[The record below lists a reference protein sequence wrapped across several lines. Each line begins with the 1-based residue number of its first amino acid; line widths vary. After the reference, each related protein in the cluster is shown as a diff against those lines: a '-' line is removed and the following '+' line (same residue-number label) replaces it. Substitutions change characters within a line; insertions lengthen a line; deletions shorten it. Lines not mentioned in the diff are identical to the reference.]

1 VRLPSP
7 RTLMVELTEDSD
19 YFASTFEFVVEHI
32 HGIVLARGHR
42 RRYAKTALEIIH
54 TLAKRASFLF
64 VDAAWINNLLKR
76 AAWGKMDD
84 GTFTVLLRF
93 SVLRRGDDAMI
104 DSEIPSAQDIHRI
117 QQDADPQS
125 LRGTVRAENS
135 TPEYTLFD
143 LVQRNVKACGGQ
155 KDGWQDDTMYGGL
168 IAIKDIPGLR
178 TCLPEAEFLETL
190 SKAMEGKTEGENQG
204 ENEKGDK
211 PFRVRKAAYDVI
223 LTARDGWLRSAELR
237 PVLEKFDIPRK
248 LYNVVIETSRP
259 DYQRSFLE
267 MMEILSEDRYWHP
280 YLMEAMDIWL
290 PLHHEGPAYVLRILT
305 NVGELLLPRRDDYNV
320 NKSLGNVLEEEW
332 AAVPGRLPMELT
344 FDLLEPL
351 VEVTKQL
358 RWFFFFFTESDRR
371 AVLAEVEQ
379 VIPRLEQWR
388 DSNYSG
394 PGNDIRHIVD
404 TLLGVLRA
412 PIQSTTR

>member
-1 VRLPSP
+1 MRLPP
-7 RTLMVELTEDSD
+7 RTFMVELTEDSE
-19 YFASTFEFVVEHI
+19 YFASTFKFVVEHI
-32 HGIVLARGHR
+32 HGIVLTRGPR
-42 RRYAKTALEIIH
+42 RRYARAALEIIH
-54 TLAKRASFLF
+54 TLAERASFLF
-64 VDAAWINNLLKR
+64 VDAAWINDLLKR

-84 GTFTVLLRF
+84 VTFTVLLRF
-93 SVLRRGDDAMI
+93 SVLRKGDDAVI
-104 DSEIPSAQDIHRI
+104 DSEIPSAQGIHHI

-125 LRGTVRAENS
+125 LGGTVRAENP
-135 TPEYTLFD
+135 TPEYTLLD
-143 LVQRNVKACGGQ
+143 LILRNVKDCGVQ
-155 KDGWQDDTMYGGL
+155 KDGWQDDAVYGGL
-168 IAIKDIPGLR
+168 IAIKDIPRLR
-178 TCLPEAEFLETL
+178 TCLPEAESLETL
-190 SKAMEGKTEGENQG
+190 SKAMEGKTEGEN
-204 ENEKGDK
+204 EK

-223 LTARDGWLRSAELR
+223 LAARDGWLRSVELR

-248 LYNVVIETSRP
+248 LHNVIIETGHS

-267 MMEILSEDRYWHP
+267 MTEILSEDRYWHP
-280 YLMEAMDIWL
+280 YLREAMDIWL
-290 PLHHEGPAYVLRILT
+290 PLHHEGPVYVLRILT

-320 NKSLGNVLEEEW
+320 NKSLGNVLQEEW

-379 VIPRLEQWR
+379 VISRLEQRR

-394 PGNDIRHIVD
+394 PGNDIRHIID
-404 TLLGVLRA
+404 TLLGVLRV
-412 PIQSTTR
+412 PIQSTARQSTY